1 MHTYTH
7 AYRYLNP
14 VYIIYTHAYVKRN
27 RGNAEEKKKKKRER
41 GFYLNSFNVTKTN
54 NAFMWVT
61 CAKFNQMNTG
71 RTYSQLP
78 YITALLLTRRSTRT
92 FGEIVKKDTAR
103 SEVKAATGWRLKI
116 FNRKSPCVTLERK
129 GNYDTRIHTCTSHTT
144 HWSFFDVY
152 PKNEWS
158 RFLNQIWMKRTHI
171 AIEKKISNLT

>member
-1 MHTYTH
+1 MHTYIH

-129 GNYDTRIHTCTSHTT
+129 GIMILAYIHAHHIQRIEVSLMFIQKTSGAVSWTKYGWREHT
-144 HWSFFDVY
+144 
-152 PKNEWS
+152 
-158 RFLNQIWMKRTHI
+158 
-171 AIEKKISNLT
+171 